1 MLEKCSGRKSG
12 VLCRKNAD
20 KWKEKEREG
29 CKEKEGLRMREER
42 VTKMERIY
50 PKDGRE
56 LNLLMENFSKVFMEF
71 QQALAR

>member
-1 MLEKCSGRKSG
+1 M
-12 VLCRKNAD
+12 KNAV
-20 KWKEKEREG
+20 KWKEKERKREWG
-29 CKEKEGLRMREER
+29 CKEKEGLRMREGR

-71 QQALAR
+71 KQALAR